1 MKIEVSSGEIV
12 DKLTILALKK
22 KYITNENQLKN
33 IQKEYLYLLDIVFVE
48 LHVSKQDYNELLAIN
63 EELWHIEDD
72 IRDKERAGEF
82 DEVFIEL
89 ARAVYITN
97 DERAAV
103 KRRIN
108 EYYGSEFVEEKS
120 YAKY

>member
-72 IRDKERAGEF
+72 IRDKERRSEF

>member
-22 KYITNENQLKN
+22 KYITNEKQLEN
-33 IQKEYLYLLDIVFVE
+33 IQKEYLYLLDIVFMQ
-48 LHVSKQDYNELLAIN
+48 LNISKQDYNELLAIN

>member
-1 MKIEVSSGEIV
+1 MKIEVSVGEIV
-12 DKLTILALKK
+12 DKLTILELKK
-22 KYITNENQLKN
+22 KYITNEKQLEN
-33 IQKEYLYLLDIVFVE
+33 IQKEYLYLLDIVFME
-48 LHVSKQDYNELLAIN
+48 LHVSKRDYNELLAIN

-72 IRDKERAGEF
+72 IRDRERAGEF

-97 DERAAV
+97 DERAVV

>member
-1 MKIEVSSGEIV
+1 MKIEVSVGEIV
-12 DKLTILALKK
+12 DKLTILTLKK
-22 KYITNENQLKN
+22 KYITNETQLEN
-33 IQKEYLYLLDIVFVE
+33 IQKEYLYLLDIVFME
-48 LHVSKQDYNELLAIN
+48 LNVSKRDFNELLAIN

-72 IRDKERAGEF
+72 IREKERKGEF
-82 DEVFIEL
+82 DEVFIDL
-89 ARAVYITN
+89 ARSVYITN

-108 EYYGSEFVEEKS
+108 EYYKSEFVEEKS

>member
-1 MKIEVSSGEIV
+1 MKIEVSVGEIV
-12 DKLTILALKK
+12 DKLTILKLKK
-22 KYITNENQLKN
+22 RYIENAEQLEN
-33 IQKEYLYLLDIVFVE
+33 IEKEYLYLLDVVFMQ
-48 LHVSKQDYNELLAIN
+48 LIISKDDYDELLHIN
-63 EELWHIEDD
+63 QLLWWIEDD

-97 DERAAV
+97 DKRAEL
-103 KRRIN
+103 KKEIN
-108 EYYGSEFVEEKS
+108 KKYGSEFVEEKS

>member
-1 MKIEVSSGEIV
+1 MKIEVSVGEIV
-12 DKLTILALKK
+12 DKLTILTLKK
-22 KYITNENQLKN
+22 KYITNETQLEN
-33 IQKEYLYLLDIVFVE
+33 IQKEYLYLLDIVFME
-48 LHVSKQDYNELLAIN
+48 LNITKRDFNGLLAIN

-72 IRDKERAGEF
+72 IREKERKGEF
-82 DEVFIEL
+82 DDVFIEL

-97 DERAAV
+97 DERAVA

-108 EYYGSEFVEEKS
+108 EAYGSEFVEEKS